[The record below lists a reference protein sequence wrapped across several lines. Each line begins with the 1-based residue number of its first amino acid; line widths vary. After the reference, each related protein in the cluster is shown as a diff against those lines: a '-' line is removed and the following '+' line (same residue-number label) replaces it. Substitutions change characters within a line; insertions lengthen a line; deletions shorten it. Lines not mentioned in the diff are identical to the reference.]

1 MESELPE
8 SRKQVLS
15 KRNYKDDIID
25 SVKELDIENINFS
38 TKKERDTTVRVIE
51 SQKTFFWIRLYLKE
65 SYDFLNAND
74 DITIKYTNNGENLS
88 IKYIC
93 YAKQGLDKDKEE
105 DILNYNPEDDKKI
118 LCLMIDGDRVN
129 KNSKDIPFLRS
140 MFKISKYYEY
150 QLVKRDEI
158 QFIHEPTGTVLDYYN
173 VNW

>member
-105 DILNYNPEDDKKI
+105 DKEK
-118 LCLMIDGDRVN
+118 
-129 KNSKDIPFLRS
+129 
-140 MFKISKYYEY
+140 
-150 QLVKRDEI
+150 
-158 QFIHEPTGTVLDYYN
+158 
-173 VNW
+173 